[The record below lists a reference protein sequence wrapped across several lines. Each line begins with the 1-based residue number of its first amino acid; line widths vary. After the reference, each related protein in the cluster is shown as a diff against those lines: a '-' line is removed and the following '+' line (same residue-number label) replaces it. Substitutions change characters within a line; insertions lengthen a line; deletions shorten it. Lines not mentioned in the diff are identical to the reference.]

1 MGSFSIWHWLIYVI
15 IALPGFLP
23 IFIKPSGTNRFGVA
37 VQPVN
42 FGQAFS
48 RCMAG
53 YVKFT
58 GRATRSEYW
67 WFYLAT
73 FVIGFVVSFVV
84 SFVSAAS
91 HVAAPPIGLIVTL
104 LFLLPTLAAGVRRLH
119 DINRSGW
126 WLLLLLTGLGAISLI
141 VLFAWPSQKDDPVR
155 VANVF

>member
-1 MGSFSIWHWLIYVI
+1 MGAFSIWYWLIYII
-15 IALPGFLP
+15 IALPGLLP
-23 IFIKPSGTNRFGVA
+23 IFIKPSGANRFGTSA
-37 VQPVN
+37 QSAS
-42 FGQAFS
+42 FSQAFV
-48 RCMAG
+48 RCMTG

-73 FVIGFVVSFVV
+73 FVIGFVISFVV

-91 HVAAPPIGLIVTL
+91 HIAAPPIGLVVTL
-104 LFLLPTLAAGVRRLH
+104 LFLLPTLAAGARRLH

-141 VLFAWPSQKDDPVR
+141 VLLIWPSQHDDPVR
-155 VANVF
+155 TANVF